1 MGMHA
6 FTEPLRRNAVTI
18 GLSLLMALGVAW
30 YVLGYLPAR
39 EQDLRARYFR
49 VVSRIGWNM
58 QEKIGAFSKRSEA
71 MVREIR
77 YQAQQQR
84 PGAGPETYQ
93 AVANRLGQQWQ
104 KDGLNSP
111 EFDSI
116 TQLAVQPRRNALP
129 AIHWQAADQ
138 RVRFVYNFEDS
149 LRLAAS
155 TGMQEF
161 VQGLL
166 RPETFEHF
174 LILGPKDD
182 KSGSKKLD
190 QIYYSS
196 FPTPLTLNLE
206 TEAKKP
212 VPHWLRDTTAIQAPR
227 LADLTIDGQP
237 YKVFVQPVRLGTS
250 ATWLLCGAVSTQR
263 FNAQRQELP
272 ENLVEL
278 TIATIL
284 LGMLALPFLKI
295 TLMGA
300 RERLSRSDVVLCG
313 LSLVLGTSFLL
324 LLSLSTV
331 AKHTIEPSLLH
342 TQLTSLAR
350 QVDQTVHQELQTIDQ
365 MLRETDKA
373 LAITSR
379 LPDSLN
385 RGERLSLTSSSLIR
399 KILPREVAPNM
410 LYTGFQAHPWQKDDQ
425 MLWINEAGNGVL
437 SVDSVPDLFLPNL
450 REREYFKRW
459 KKDQLWRLKPATTEA
474 APNNAATF
482 TLESVVTFGRSG
494 DKVAV
499 YARPS
504 EVRFPSK
511 PEAGSEKPEGLL
523 AIYSTRLRSL
533 TNPILP
539 PGYSFCV
546 VDGSGEIKF
555 HSDSRLNLS
564 ENILGDCEPGDNLR
578 AAMFARDTA
587 TVEVRYQGREY
598 MLRIQ
603 PLQDWP
609 LFLVTLVDLHLVHD
623 RQMQTLSLAATLLA
637 AFSLLTAIFLAL
649 YVLLLPSR
657 TTVMTNSYS
666 LRRLWPRVVR
676 TPTYIQIAAALLG
689 GTGLLFC
696 ASLFVGPLVQL
707 LLLPLVPSYCF
718 LFSFYKLR
726 LPTDN
731 PASDTL
737 PPGTSSRPLA
747 SVWVLWRAT
756 GAVGQ
761 VRRLTLWFVLSYNLA
776 AWYWAG
782 SAWLAG
788 LLLQLA
794 LLALMLLLTWVG
806 QQLEASPLGHVPRT
820 DFAGKLTYSTVALK
834 RAYSGMLLSWVVVL
848 SFVPAIYCYHV
859 AYRAERE
866 LQIRH
871 AHMALAYAMQ
881 RDAWQSVVYTPF
893 FFGTRSAEPRP
904 APTSFNR
911 AENNYR
917 ELVTWL
923 HPSFDTL
930 GRSTQRVLPRENARF
945 SDWTVASSWNAT
957 TQLQSRVPLPE
968 AARYFVSDV
977 KDRHWGGHWY
987 LPTDLL
993 KGQSFTVADWG
1004 EWFRL
1009 AVGLVL
1015 LLVGL
1020 YQLLHLLARRVF
1032 NLDMLDI
1039 RTLVCPA
1046 TLRLR
1051 DSAVPRREYRLCATE
1066 STYPVPE
1073 AFQATTLHLDCRKLL
1088 LSNNIPKLVPKQWPS
1103 QMQLEKYTTIALDY
1117 FDDQPH
1123 DPNLTQLKINALAY
1137 LQQFSNLNIVIA
1149 SRVHPVVFADCGH
1162 TRDKCTDQVNHKI
1175 IWHTGDVLLDALA
1188 DFEMLYAPMVRTPA
1202 LQPYAYWDNLPD
1214 EKALFQEKLK
1224 AADPTGRLPR
1234 TGLVHLRWFIKVECS
1249 ALPFLSQPLEQELEQ
1264 LLLSNFRRGELLR
1277 EDDIVLSIQQRA
1289 QLQFRQL
1296 WDTLTPHEHYVLYD
1310 VAQDGLVN
1318 SRDAQIIDG
1327 LLQKG
1332 LLVYN
1337 QVGLRLV
1344 NESFRHFIL
1353 NGLPPQQALRI
1364 EREASEEAERD
1375 GTWAR
1380 RSLPIFL
1387 ALSAA
1392 ALFIFVTQRS
1402 VLNEAQTFLTALT
1415 ATLPL
1420 LYRFVSLTPFGS
1432 GASAAKPAVA

>member
-1 MGMHA
+1 MHS

-77 YQAQQQR
+77 YEVPQGPTA
-84 PGAGPETYQ
+84 APETYR
-93 AVANRLGQQWQ
+93 AVANRLGQKWRQ
-104 KDGLNSP
+104 DGLNSP

-116 TQLAVQPRRNALP
+116 TPLAAQPRRNALP
-129 AIHWQAADQ
+129 AIHWQEADQ
-138 RVRFVYNFEDS
+138 RVRFVYHFEDS
-149 LRLAAS
+149 LRLAVS
-155 TGMQEF
+155 TGIREF

-174 LILGPKDD
+174 LILGPSND
-182 KSGSKKLD
+182 KTGSKKLD

-196 FPTPLTLNLE
+196 FPAPLTLNLE

-212 VPHWLRDTTAIQAPR
+212 VPYWLRDTTAIQATR
-227 LADLTIDGQP
+227 LADLTIHGQP
-237 YKVFVQPVRLGTS
+237 YKVFVQPVRLGTT

-342 TQLTSLAR
+342 TQLRSLAR
-350 QVDQTVHQELQTIDQ
+350 QVDQTVHQELYTIDR
-365 MLRETDKA
+365 MLRETDQA
-373 LAITSR
+373 LANTGR
-379 LPDSLN
+379 LPDSLI
-385 RGERLSLTSSSLIR
+385 RGKQLSLTSSSLIQ
-399 KILPREVAPNM
+399 KIHPRDVAPNTP
-410 LYTGFQAHPWQKDDQ
+410 YRGSREHPWQNNDQ
-425 MLWINEAGNGVL
+425 MLWINGAGNGVL
-437 SVDSVPDLFLPNL
+437 SVDSVPDSFLPNL

-459 KKDQLWRLKPATTEA
+459 KKDQLWRLAPATPDTD
-474 APNNAATF
+474 TDTRF

-504 EVRFPSK
+504 EVRFPSQAG
-511 PEAGSEKPEGLL
+511 AGSEKAEGLL
-523 AIYSTRLRSL
+523 AIYSTHLRSL

-546 VDGSGEIKF
+546 VDDNGEIKF

-637 AFSLLTAIFLAL
+637 AFSLLTAVFLAL

-676 TPTYIQIAAALLG
+676 TPTYMQIAGALLG
-689 GTGLLFC
+689 GTGLLFA
-696 ASLFVGPLVQL
+696 ASLYVGPLVQL

-737 PPGTSSRPLA
+737 EPGTSLGPLA

-776 AWYWAG
+776 AWHWAG
-782 SAWLAG
+782 SAWGFG
-788 LLLQLA
+788 LLLQIA
-794 LLALMLLLTWVG
+794 LVALMLLLTWAG
-806 QQLEASPLGHVPRT
+806 RQLEASPLGNVPRT
-820 DFAGKLTYSTVALK
+820 DFAGKPTYSTVALK
-834 RAYSGMLLSWVVVL
+834 RAYSTMLLSWVVVL

-871 AHMALAYAMQ
+871 AHMALAYAVQ
-881 RDAWQSVVYTPF
+881 RDAQQAVAYTPF
-893 FFGTRSAEPRP
+893 FFDTQSGPPRSAP
-904 APTSFNR
+904 ASFNK

-945 SDWTVASSWNAT
+945 SDWTVASSWNTT
-957 TQLQSRVPLPE
+957 TQLQSKVPLPG
-968 AARYFVSDV
+968 AAQHFVSDV
-977 KDRHWGGHWY
+977 RDRHWGGHWY

-993 KGQSFTVADWG
+993 KGQSFTIADWG

-1009 AVGLVL
+1009 VVGLVL

-1046 TLRLR
+1046 TLRLP
-1051 DSAVPRREYRLCATE
+1051 DSTVPRREYRLCATE

-1088 LSNNIPKLVPKQWPS
+1088 LSNNIPKLISKEWQT
-1103 QMQLEKYTTIALDY
+1103 QMELEEYKTVALDY

-1137 LQQFSNLNIVIA
+1137 LQQFSTLNIVIA

-1202 LQPYAYWDNLPD
+1202 LQPYAYWDNMPK
-1214 EKALFQEKLK
+1214 ERALFQEKLK
-1224 AADPTGRLPR
+1224 ATDPTGKLPR

-1249 ALPFLSQPLEQELEQ
+1249 ALPFLSQPLENELEQ

-1318 SRDAQIIDG
+1318 SRDAQVLNG

-1432 GASAAKPAVA
+1432 GATAAKPAAA